1 MFGVAKEASY
11 EGIIKSEESMID
23 AVVLISLADAPLQP
37 QCRCYFL

>member
-1 MFGVAKEASY
+1 MFGVAEEASY

-37 QCRCYFL
+37 QWRCYFL